1 METKKKHFLFISLL
15 ISFLAISATITAQAV
30 AVEGEELH
38 ELHYENDILGVALN
52 YPTRYQITE
61 QQYLSNVYGFG
72 VVDSAKNP
80 LFDVDWLLDSGDRSV
95 EQLAEETRAKFPNI
109 PIVQTPIQVDQRSAV
124 LLSPVPGI
132 VANSVILVAA
142 NDRIY
147 TLRYYRESLDDLGWS
162 LLNGVRFYSPRQ
174 SLEELGLTHAD
185 DVLFIPQHLEEVLQP
200 DSSEVPPLLD
210 GVPESV
216 SPSNPPLPLTQLGCT
231 YYAAIVRV
239 QWTSGAGSSSAGPS
253 FYGQGL
259 HVDCDSN
266 SNYNDYYALDHP
278 LDEMDLIYPH
288 KGGTVI
294 FSGWA
299 DAGWKTLG
307 RMVIIDYGGG
317 YWGVMAHLKYIATVA
332 QPGNNVGSNTV
343 IGYAG
348 GSGDYQ
354 DNYWGVHLHQSINK
368 DAQLSLNPNG
378 IYDGQ
383 SARPN
388 GYQYFGGGGGI
399 YWAWNLTSGATMSH

>member
-95 EQLAEETRAKFPNI
+95 EQLAEETRAKFPSI

-174 SLEELGLTHAD
+174 SLEELGLTNAD

-200 DSSEVPPLLD
+200 DSSEVPP
-210 GVPESV
+210 
-216 SPSNPPLPLTQLGCT
+216 
-231 YYAAIVRV
+231 R
-239 QWTSGAGSSSAGPS
+239 
-253 FYGQGL
+253 
-259 HVDCDSN
+259 
-266 SNYNDYYALDHP
+266 
-278 LDEMDLIYPH
+278 
-288 KGGTVI
+288 
-294 FSGWA
+294 
-299 DAGWKTLG
+299 
-307 RMVIIDYGGG
+307 
-317 YWGVMAHLKYIATVA
+317 
-332 QPGNNVGSNTV
+332 
-343 IGYAG
+343 
-348 GSGDYQ
+348 
-354 DNYWGVHLHQSINK
+354 
-368 DAQLSLNPNG
+368 
-378 IYDGQ
+378 
-383 SARPN
+383 
-388 GYQYFGGGGGI
+388 
-399 YWAWNLTSGATMSH
+399 